1 MYLDTFVRGSY
12 DTPLSSLISLNAR
25 QLSVWGG
32 GMQLLQEDLNA
43 ILSPKMRIVVLGGT
57 ERSARAAA
65 EDLQNSGVPCEY
77 RDDAK
82 TLSLGRVTV
91 LPGSLSAGFEYP
103 TANFALITHGHF
115 AAAPKRTRKRQK
127 NAKEIYSLSELAPGD
142 YIVHS
147 AHGVGVFEGI
157 HKLEMQGVTKDYL
170 KVRYAKGDILYVPV
184 TQLDMVSKYIGPK
197 EEVKVRLNRLGGQDW
212 QKAKARVRSAV
223 KDIAKELIK
232 LYAERM
238 KAEGPRLPAGYRAG
252 SGILRPGSST
262 RKRRTSSGASQEI
275 KEDMETE
282 QPHGPAA
289 VRRRGL
295 RQNRGGPAGGLQ
307 MRHGRQAVRLA
318 GAHHHS
324 GLAALPDR
332 YASGSRASPSRWR
345 SFPGSARPSSRRRFS
360 SS

>member
-1 MYLDTFVRGSY
+1 MEFWGDEIDTLCYFDPETQRRTDDPLEEITLAPSTEVLVSSPGSLAKKIERLSAGLRGKRRSGPKRGWPRKRISFWRETPGKRGQISAAAVPLAGHPAGLFGAGGLVFQSEPIKIKERLRSTAWQWGEDLKDYLEEGILCKGLDAFSGDYIYVQKQLEHRDCVYLDTFVRGSY

-170 KVRYAKGDILYVPV
+170 KVRYAKGDILYC
-184 TQLDMVSKYIGPK
+184 
-197 EEVKVRLNRLGGQDW
+197 
-212 QKAKARVRSAV
+212 ARH
-223 KDIAKELIK
+223 
-232 LYAERM
+232 
-238 KAEGPRLPAGYRAG
+238 PA
-252 SGILRPGSST
+252 
-262 RKRRTSSGASQEI
+262 
-275 KEDMETE
+275 
-282 QPHGPAA
+282 
-289 VRRRGL
+289 
-295 RQNRGGPAGGLQ
+295 
-307 MRHGRQAVRLA
+307 
-318 GAHHHS
+318 
-324 GLAALPDR
+324 
-332 YASGSRASPSRWR
+332 
-345 SFPGSARPSSRRRFS
+345 
-360 SS
+360 